1 MYTIKDFIEKDLVVY
16 CSYSEALKLCGKL
29 KKEGIDTGVITNLVT
44 VLDTEYYLEVENN
57 TLIRLCDDYID
68 DMYEQHHI
76 NIIEFKDIEI
86 HECCCQ
92 CSQNKEFKL
101 HEVVH
106 VFVSGFLGAGEHVT
120 AYISA
125 IDSESKMCEIC
136 YLHEKHEAV
145 WVNFSDVHHIE
156 HIYGNFVGDLNA

>member
-44 VLDTEYYLEVENN
+44 VLDTEYYLEVVDK

-68 DMYEQHHI
+68 HME
-76 NIIEFKDIEI
+76 NERKVIEFNELEI
-86 HECCCQ
+86 KYCCQ

-106 VFVSGFLGAGEHVT
+106 VFISGFLGTGEHVT

-125 IDSESKMCEIC
+125 IDNESKMCEIC
-136 YLHEKHEAV
+136 YLHEKHEAI
-145 WVNFSDVHHIE
+145 WVHFGDVHHID

>member
-16 CSYSEALKLCGKL
+16 CSYTEALKLCGKL
-29 KKEGIDTGVITNLVT
+29 KKEDIDTGVITNLVT
-44 VLDTEYYLEVENN
+44 VLDNEYYLEVVDK

-68 DMYEQHHI
+68 HME
-76 NIIEFKDIEI
+76 NERKVIEFNELEI
-86 HECCCQ
+86 KYCCQ
-92 CSQNKEFKL
+92 CGQNKEFKL

-106 VFVSGFLGAGEHVT
+106 VFISGFLSAGEHVT

-156 HIYGNFVGDLNA
+156 HIYGDFVGDLNA

>member
-16 CSYSEALKLCGKL
+16 CSYSEALQLCGKL

-44 VLDTEYYLEVENN
+44 VLDTEYYLEVVDK

-68 DMYEQHHI
+68 HME
-76 NIIEFKDIEI
+76 NERKVIEFNELEI
-86 HECCCQ
+86 KYCCQ
-92 CSQNKEFKL
+92 CGQNKEFKL

-106 VFVSGFLGAGEHVT
+106 VFISGFLGAGEHVT

-136 YLHEKHEAV
+136 YLHEKNQAV
-145 WVNFSDVHHIE
+145 WVNFSDMHHIE
-156 HIYGNFVGDLNA
+156 HIYGDFVGDLNA

>member
-44 VLDTEYYLEVENN
+44 VLDTEYYLEVVDK

-68 DMYEQHHI
+68 HMENEI
-76 NIIEFKDIEI
+76 KVIEFNKLEI
-86 HECCCQ
+86 KYCCQ
-92 CSQNKEFKL
+92 CGQNKEFKL

-106 VFVSGFLGAGEHVT
+106 VFISGFLGTGEHVT

>member
-1 MYTIKDFIEKDLVVY
+1 MYTIKDFIENDLVVR

-44 VLDTEYYLEVENN
+44 VLDTEYYLEVVDK

-68 DMYEQHHI
+68 HME
-76 NIIEFKDIEI
+76 NERKVIEFNELEI
-86 HECCCQ
+86 KYCCQ
-92 CSQNKEFKL
+92 CNKNKEFQL

-106 VFVSGFLGAGEHVT
+106 VFISGFLGTGEHVT

-156 HIYGNFVGDLNA
+156 HIYGDFVGDLNA

>member
-44 VLDTEYYLEVENN
+44 VLDTEYYLEVVDK
-57 TLIRLCDDYID
+57 TLIRLCDDYIYH
-68 DMYEQHHI
+68 ME
-76 NIIEFKDIEI
+76 NERKIIEFNELEI
-86 HECCCQ
+86 KYCCQ
-92 CSQNKEFKL
+92 CGQNKEFKL

-106 VFVSGFLGAGEHVT
+106 VFISGFLGAGEHVT

-145 WVNFSDVHHIE
+145 WVNFSDMHHIE
-156 HIYGNFVGDLNA
+156 HIYGDFVGDLNV